1 MSGRSAMRR
10 SYGQALRRRSVV
22 SRLGDRVLCRTL
34 RSRSPR
40 DCIDAPRPGDRI
52 LRRCAVAFD
61 TGDAPAAGSLVVTDA
76 AVWLSGR
83 CHGEP
88 VELGIPRDELTRV
101 RIGRSSGERLNGYS
115 TGRSG
120 AADWCRRTG
129 GAVRLRTSARDRRA
143 TRFDQRSADP
153 SVRAT
158 RTDRADPERQ
168 PPSGQAIGFK
178 RATFRTGQAWVE
190 TPRRLPRPRPR
201 AIRLRGRWCAGAL
214 QYLLGDAALW
224 CAGLSWRR
232 HLAGRPYLRDETP
245 DDAVSGELVY
255 SWRC

>member
-115 TGRSG
+115 TVVLERRIG
-120 AADWCRRTG
+120 ADVLVAPFG
-129 GAVRLRTSARDRRA
+129 FGLLHEIAELLGSINVRPIR
-143 TRFDQRSADP
+143 P
-153 SVRAT
+153 S
-158 RTDRADPERQ
+158 ERLELIVPIRNGSHPQ
-168 PPSGQAIGFK
+168 
-178 RATFRTGQAWVE
+178 V
-190 TPRRLPRPRPR
+190 RRLVSSGPPFEP
-201 AIRLRGRWCAGAL
+201 AKLGLRRHDVYLDQDHVRFVFEGDGVRGHCSTCSAMRRCGAPASH
-214 QYLLGDAALW
+214 GDAIW
-224 CAGLSWRR
+224 PGVR
-232 HLAGRPYLRDETP
+232 T
-245 DDAVSGELVY
+245 
-255 SWRC
+255 